1 MADTGTSWRER
12 IGRYAERRLPALTR
26 HRQAE
31 PLPIRLHARRIYI
44 LPTRF
49 GMVFGVIVIAML
61 MGALN
66 FNNNP
71 ALLLAFLVS
80 GVAIVSFHHTVGQL
94 REISLISLSAARPHA
109 GSRSQVNFSLR
120 DGGGRNRPALML
132 EQGKQ
137 EVAFALAANETAIV
151 RIDFLPLRRGWQSL
165 GRWRL
170 WSEYPFGIVWA
181 WSYLH
186 PEEPLLI
193 YPGPEAN
200 APALPLDDRDRP
212 GAQQRSPGDDWAG
225 LRDHRAGDPP
235 RHVAWKASARSDRL
249 LVKEFADPVS
259 EAMVLDY
266 HQLGALEHEQ
276 RISRLTAWILQA
288 ERTQASFRLVLPGQ
302 ALGPGAGGDFVSRC
316 LRELALLP

>member
-1 MADTGTSWRER
+1 MAATGVSWSER
-12 IGRYAERRLPALTR
+12 IGGFAERRLPALTR

-49 GMVFGVIVIAML
+49 GMVFGIIAIAML

-80 GVAIVSFHHTVGQL
+80 GIAIVSFHHTVGQL
-94 REISLISLSAARPHA
+94 REISLISLNGARPHA
-109 GSRSQVNFSLR
+109 GSRAQVSFSLSE
-120 DGGGRNRPALML
+120 GAGRSRPALML
-132 EQGKQ
+132 EQGQQ
-137 EVAFALAANETAIV
+137 EVAFSLAANETAMV
-151 RIDFLPLRRGWQSL
+151 RIEFLPVRRGWQSL

-186 PEEPLLI
+186 PQEPILV
-193 YPGPEAN
+193 YPSPEAN
-200 APALPLDDRDRP
+200 PPGLPQDDRDRP

-235 RHVAWKASARSDRL
+235 RHVAWKASARVDRL
-249 LVKEFADPVS
+249 LVKEFADPITD
-259 EAMVLDY
+259 AMVLDY
-266 HQLGALEHEQ
+266 RQLGALDHEQ
-276 RISRLTAWILQA
+276 RISRLTAWILLA

-302 ALGPGAGGDFVSRC
+302 ELGPAAGGDFVNRC
-316 LRELALLP
+316 LRALALLP